1 MGISAAVAVGVSAF
15 SAIQGADDARRA
27 RHSAEDAAEEQKKA
41 IEELQAKPQ
50 PVVPVADDKAMRDAR
65 RRSIAEQMRRRG
77 RQSTMLTDSGAGDTL
92 GGS

>member
-1 MGISAAVAVGVSAF
+1 MGVSAAVGLGAAAF
-15 SAIQGADDARRA
+15 AGFNQADEARRA
-27 RHSAEDAAEEQKKA
+27 RHTAQDAGEANQKA
-41 IEELQAKPQ
+41 LEELQAKPL

-77 RQSTMLTDSGAGDTL
+77 RQSTILTDTGAGDTL